1 MNKRTTL
8 YHWKKIVNKQRFCT
22 NPSTFLKKKKLG
34 IFFSKN
40 LGIFFY
46 FILYSYQ
53 IQLCNLSY
61 KEETCL
67 ILYFI
72 AIHFSYGSVDHP
84 VQEKRFVVPIVQETI
99 TTCKRMPLKT
109 KPTYYVGK
117 GASYRRRHLLS
128 KILSS
133 VEEQDSISDYTR
145 IIINHVIIAFRTT
158 SGWCMKDNYNEW
170 QRCCTQNLTGPAVN
184 G

>member
-1 MNKRTTL
+1 MQESVYIFPPKILVFFFILFFTHIKYSYVTYVLWERNLFHIIFYCYTFLLWICWPSCTR
-8 YHWKKIVNKQRFCT
+8 KKIC
-22 NPSTFLKKKKLG
+22 ST
-34 IFFSKN
+34 
-40 LGIFFY
+40 
-46 FILYSYQ
+46 YS
-53 IQLCNLSY
+53 
-61 KEETCL
+61 T
-67 ILYFI
+67 
-72 AIHFSYGSVDHP
+72 GDHNY
-84 VQEKRFVVPIVQETI
+84 RST

-133 VEEQDSISDYTR
+133 VEEQDSISHYTR

-170 QRCCTQNLTGPAVN
+170 QRCCTQNLTGPVVN

>member
-1 MNKRTTL
+1 
-8 YHWKKIVNKQRFCT
+8 
-22 NPSTFLKKKKLG
+22 
-34 IFFSKN
+34 
-40 LGIFFY
+40 
-46 FILYSYQ
+46 
-53 IQLCNLSY
+53 
-61 KEETCL
+61 
-67 ILYFI
+67 
-72 AIHFSYGSVDHP
+72 
-84 VQEKRFVVPIVQETI
+84 
-99 TTCKRMPLKT
+99 MPLKT

-133 VEEQDSISDYTR
+133 VEEQDSISHYTR

-170 QRCCTQNLTGPAVN
+170 QRCCTQNLTGPVVN

>member
-8 YHWKKIVNKQRFCT
+8 YHWTKIVNKQRFCR
-22 NPSTFLKKKKLG
+22 KKPWY
-34 IFFSKN
+34 FFFKN

-46 FILYSYQ
+46 FLLYSYQ
-53 IQLCNLSY
+53 IQLCNLSI

-67 ILYFI
+67 ILYFYCYTFLLWI
-72 AIHFSYGSVDHP
+72 CWPSCTRKKICSTYSTGDHNY
-84 VQEKRFVVPIVQETI
+84 RST

-133 VEEQDSISDYTR
+133 VEEQDSISHYTR

-158 SGWCMKDNYNEW
+158 SGRCMKDNYNEW

>member
-1 MNKRTTL
+1 MQESV
-8 YHWKKIVNKQRFCT
+8 YI
-22 NPSTFLKKKKLG
+22 
-34 IFFSKN
+34 IFFKN
-40 LGIFFY
+40 LGIFF
-46 FILYSYQ
+46 ILFFTHIKYSYVTYV
-53 IQLCNLSY
+53 LWERN
-61 KEETCL
+61 
-67 ILYFI
+67 
-72 AIHFSYGSVDHP
+72 FSHNIFYCYTFLLWICWPSCTRKKICSTYSIGDHNY
-84 VQEKRFVVPIVQETI
+84 RST

-128 KILSS
+128 NILSS

-145 IIINHVIIAFRTT
+145 MIINHVIIAFRTT

>member
-8 YHWKKIVNKQRFCT
+8 YHWTKIVNKQRFCR
-22 NPSTFLKKKKLG
+22 KKPWY
-34 IFFSKN
+34 FFFKN

-46 FILYSYQ
+46 FLLYSYQ

-84 VQEKRFVVPIVQETI
+84 VQEKKICSTYSTGDHNYRST

-133 VEEQDSISDYTR
+133 VEEQDSISHYTR

-170 QRCCTQNLTGPAVN
+170 QRCCTQNLTGPVVN